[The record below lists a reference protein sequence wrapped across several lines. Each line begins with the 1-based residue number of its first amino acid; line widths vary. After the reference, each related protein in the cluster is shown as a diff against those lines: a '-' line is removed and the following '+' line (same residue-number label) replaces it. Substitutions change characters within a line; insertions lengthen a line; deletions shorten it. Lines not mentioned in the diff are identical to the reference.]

1 MVPPLVHGV
10 VAIGVAALQL
20 AAPSRVV
27 VLPTTVEG
35 DAPTTVAKK
44 FDDASSAA
52 IGDAGAETVSTPD
65 GCSNETCAAEAVG
78 PGGYVLTSTV
88 AVKGSDYTITTRV
101 TDGAGKVIDEQTEPC
116 EICTYEEAAET
127 LQEMVAKSVGPI
139 AEAAP
144 PPPPPGDS
152 NPPPPPPPTTAPA
165 TPNDGGPNPK
175 VLGGVGIAATAVG
188 AGAIVGG
195 IVLFVLNERPVKNNC
210 EGPHIDADGDCEF
223 RYNTLG
229 GGAGLAIGGAVALG
243 VGVGLLLLK
252 RGGNS
257 GGGSAKV
264 DVSAS
269 RGGLRLRF

>member
-1 MVPPLVHGV
+1 MLPPLVHGV

-27 VLPTTVEG
+27 VLPTSVEG
-35 DAPTTVAKK
+35 DAPTTVAEK
-44 FDDASSAA
+44 FDDASQAGIA
-52 IGDAGAETVSTPD
+52 DAGAETVASPD
-65 GCSNETCAAEAVG
+65 GCGNETCAAEAAG
-78 PGGYVLTSTV
+78 PRGYVLATTV
-88 AVKGSDYTITTRV
+88 EVKGSDYTIKTRLV
-101 TDGAGKVIDEQTEPC
+101 DGAGKVVDEQSEPC
-116 EICTYEEAAET
+116 EICTYEEAAEA

-144 PPPPPGDS
+144 PPPPPTDDAS
-152 NPPPPPPPTTAPA
+152 PPPPPPSGTTES
-165 TPNDGGPNPK
+165 DGGPNPK
-175 VLGGVGIAATAVG
+175 VLNSLGIAATAVG

-229 GGAGLAIGGAVALG
+229 GGAGLAIGGAVTLG

-252 RGGNS
+252 RS
-257 GGGSAKV
+257 RGGGDSSAKV